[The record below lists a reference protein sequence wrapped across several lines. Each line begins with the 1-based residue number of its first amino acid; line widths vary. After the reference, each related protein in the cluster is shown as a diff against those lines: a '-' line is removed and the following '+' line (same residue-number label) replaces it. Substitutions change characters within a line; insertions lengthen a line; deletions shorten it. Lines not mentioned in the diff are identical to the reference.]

1 MNTKTKTSGAINYIL
16 AFISGA
22 VISVMVVCNTELGLR
37 TSNNVSIAVNQFVGI
52 LTLTAIMVAGRGNK
66 TINPTRQSAPLWRW
80 FGGLFGLFILT
91 INYFSVKEIGATI
104 SMASAVLGQ
113 CIMGVVFDLTGFM
126 GMEKRKLSTRKI
138 LSLVVS
144 FAGILF
150 MLVFSGKNDLGE
162 VVLFA
167 FLSIISGALTMTQ
180 MVYNSGFAKLKGP
193 FFSARQNVI
202 SGLAGIVL
210 FMLLFNARESAAALK
225 GLADLNLFQIVSGGM
240 LGCVVVVSANIVIP
254 KIPGAASSILMS
266 AGQIMTAV
274 LLDFFLYSMLD
285 TPMIIGS
292 VLMIAGIMIA
302 D

>member
-1 MNTKTKTSGAINYIL
+1 MNTKIKTSGAISYIL

-104 SMASAVLGQ
+104 SMASTVLGQ

-144 FAGILF
+144 FAGILL
-150 MLVFSGKNDLGE
+150 MLVFSGKNNLGE

-225 GLADLNLFQIVSGGM
+225 GLTDLNLFQIVSGGM

>member
-144 FAGILF
+144 FAGILL

-225 GLADLNLFQIVSGGM
+225 GLTDLNLFQIVSGGM